1 MLGSSSR
8 KYADATGNPIGS
20 LSETIYMQNKQQ
32 KKTKTHNDKQKLF
45 PWCTCTGSKVCTY
58 YTNKFGK
65 KDGTHIKFIGK
76 MQNKTKKLNKTI
88 NENKAINNLKLHRH
102 LTPGITLHNK

>member
-1 MLGSSSR
+1 M
-8 KYADATGNPIGS
+8 KQFICKIN
-20 LSETIYMQNKQQ
+20 NK
-32 KKTKTHNDKQKLF
+32 KKTKTNKNKQKLF

-76 MQNKTKKLNKTI
+76 MQNKTNVIKFMFLSLFFI
-88 NENKAINNLKLHRH
+88 Q
-102 LTPGITLHNK
+102 